1 MIEMIGKIS
10 ALFLS
15 LIGFFLRVRANL
27 SPAAKTTGTLA
38 KVFNR
43 GVGAYRTTP
52 GSVRGNVRSADQWAL
67 ARVNGFLRAL
77 RTGRFKRTP
86 YDTDLLP
93 AGHPAKKRGKKA
105 ESVRTGQSVSW
116 SIDKSPEPPSTVHGV
131 VVSVNSQDKEAT
143 MQVWAIMEDGSHKRT
158 DRRVTMPISSLRI
171 ISDIT
176 K

>member
-1 MIEMIGKIS
+1 M
-10 ALFLS
+10 
-15 LIGFFLRVRANL
+15 
-27 SPAAKTTGTLA
+27 
-38 KVFNR
+38 
-43 GVGAYRTTP
+43 
-52 GSVRGNVRSADQWAL
+52 
-67 ARVNGFLRAL
+67 NGFLRAL
-77 RTGRFKRTP
+77 RTGRFKRKP

-93 AGHPAKKRGKKA
+93 SGHPAKSSKKA

-158 DRRVTMPISSLRI
+158 DRRVTMPISTLRI